1 MTQQR
6 SAIVVGGAGAI
17 GSACAAALAASGR
30 YGAILVVDRV
40 RGVTG
45 DEHLLA
51 DLAREDERERVI
63 EAMLGVPDQIGALVY
78 AAGIA
83 RAVGS
88 GPDAWPAWRE
98 VLEVDLT
105 APAHILCAL
114 HDRVVND
121 ATSVVTIDSTA
132 ADVGSAG
139 DPPYAAAKAG
149 LRLLTRSLA
158 VRTKDSGARYNSVA
172 PGPIETPLGAGL
184 ARDLGVDQQVF
195 AERTILGRLG
205 TPQEVAAVVDFL
217 CSPAASYINGSVVT
231 VDGGYLAG

>member
-1 MTQQR
+1 VSEAP

-17 GSACAAALAASGR
+17 GSACADALAASKR

-40 RGVTG
+40 PDRSGREQLV
-45 DEHLLA
+45 A
-51 DLAREDERERVI
+51 DLVREDERVRVI
-63 EAMLGVPDQIGALVY
+63 EHILLMPGRIGALVY

-83 RAVGS
+83 RAVGT

-114 HDRVVND
+114 HDRVVSD
-121 ATSVVTIDSTA
+121 AASVVTIDSTA

-158 VRTKDSGARYNSVA
+158 VRTRDSGARYNGVA

-184 ARDLGVDQQVF
+184 ARELGIEQEAF
-195 AERTILGRLG
+195 ARRTILGRLG
-205 TPQEVAAVVDFL
+205 RPEEVAAIVEFL
-217 CSPAASYINGSVVT
+217 CSPAASYVNGSVVT

>member
-1 MTQQR
+1 MSEQR
-6 SAIVVGGAGAI
+6 SAVVVGGAGAI
-17 GSACAAALAASGR
+17 GSACAAALASSGR
-30 YGAILVVDRV
+30 YGAIVVVDRV
-40 RGVTG
+40 DGADGHEQVI
-45 DEHLLA
+45 A
-51 DLAREDERERVI
+51 DLSREVERDRVI
-63 EAMLGVPDQIGALVY
+63 EHVLGSPGRIGALVY

-83 RAVGS
+83 RAVGT

-98 VLEVDLT
+98 VLDVDLT

-114 HDRVVND
+114 HDRVVAD
-121 ATSVVTIDSTA
+121 AASVVTIDSTA

-158 VRTKDSGARYNSVA
+158 ARTSDSGARYNSVA
-172 PGPIETPLGAGL
+172 PGPIKTPLGARL
-184 ARDLGVDQQVF
+184 ARELGVDQQVF
-195 AERTILGRLG
+195 AKRTILGRLG
-205 TPQEVAAVVDFL
+205 TPHEVAAVVDFL